1 VTYSAGCL
9 AYLLVTGFGFAAFV
23 ALSFEIIGTE
33 TRSASTLYTL
43 FIAFSNIPLTFMTWL
58 DGVGY
63 SHFGP
68 RGLLGT
74 DAIANVAAVAVG
86 AIFIRYVFIRQ
97 RSSALEC
104 RTFGST

>member
-1 VTYSAGCL
+1 MVIW
-9 AYLLVTGFGFAAFV
+9 VTGFGSAAVTATGALAGGFV
-23 ALSFEIIGTE
+23 CDRMSRKYAYLLAGLLSGL
-33 TRSASTLYTL
+33 A
-43 FIAFSNIPLTFMTWL
+43 AAGMTWL

-86 AIFIRYVFIRQ
+86 AIFVRYV
-97 RSSALEC
+97 SE
-104 RTFGST
+104 GSMAAAQGS